1 MISFGNDIFMDKT
14 IYYSYIYY
22 IHRKNVQNIY
32 FEMHD
37 TKLKIKFVIFQK
49 TFYFIIIKK
58 INKAFGTLS

>member
-37 TKLKIKFVIFQK
+37 TKLKINNNN
-49 TFYFIIIKK
+49 IKL
-58 INKAFGTLS
+58 LS